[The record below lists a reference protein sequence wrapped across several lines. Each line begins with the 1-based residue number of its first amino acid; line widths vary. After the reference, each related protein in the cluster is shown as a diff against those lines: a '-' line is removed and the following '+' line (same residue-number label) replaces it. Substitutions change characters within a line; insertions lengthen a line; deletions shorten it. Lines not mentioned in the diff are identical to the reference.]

1 MERAYVAA
9 LMEANDEKMLAR
21 IAQAE
26 CAILDLDRVRE
37 LFNASADNIEEEQAL
52 DDALYALRAL
62 KSCLELHGG
71 FTIAESQGSR
81 PRFLRSEGPFL
92 A

>member
-1 MERAYVAA
+1 
-9 LMEANDEKMLAR
+9 MEANDEKMLAH

-26 CAILDLDRVRE
+26 CAILDRVRE

-71 FTIAESQGSR
+71 FTIAESQGSP